1 MKKTFS
7 FILCVFF
14 LTIFGCVITPRIGEP
29 SRTYYD
35 TSEEA
40 INLYNLGAIAYDSGN
55 FDAAL
60 EYLNQ
65 ALQLWDGDE
74 SGEAKFTLKRAQ
86 VYSAMGEL
94 DLSLVDIK
102 RVTSISPNMPEAYY
116 EMALLHYK
124 KGNIMEAE
132 NDLDIALSIDPEF
145 ARAYNLR
152 GGIYRSIGNLDLA
165 LEEYNLAIGYD
176 DSYAPYYYNRA
187 KVESDLGDYD
197 SAVADYSE
205 AIMRYSDDQVEYK
218 AQAHCMRAEVFSMMG
233 NFRMAEKDKAK
244 AESLYPGVCV
254 KGEETGPKWGKG
266 EFRP

>member
-7 FILCVFF
+7 LILCVLF
-14 LTIFGCVITPRIGEP
+14 LVALGCIVTPQP
-29 SRTYYD
+29 SRISYD

-40 INLYNLGAIAYDSGN
+40 INLYNLGVIAYDSGN
-55 FDAAL
+55 YDAAL

-65 ALQLWDGDE
+65 ALVLWNGDE

-86 VYSAMGEL
+86 VYSAMGKL
-94 DLSLVDIK
+94 DLSQADLK
-102 RVTSISPNMPEAYY
+102 RVISITPDTPEVHY
-116 EMALLHYK
+116 EMALVNYK
-124 KGNIMEAE
+124 NGNIMEAE
-132 NDLDIALSIDPEF
+132 NDLDIALSIDPGF

-152 GGIYRSIGNLDLA
+152 GGIYRSLGNLDLA
-165 LEEYNLAIGYD
+165 LEEYNLAISYD

-187 KVESDLGDYD
+187 KVESDLGDYN

-205 AIMRYSDDQVEYK
+205 AIIRYSDDQVEYK
-218 AQAHCMRAEVFSMMG
+218 AQAHCMRADVFSMMG

-244 AESLYPGVCV
+244 AEALYPGVCA
-254 KGEETGPKWGKG
+254 KGEEAGPKWGKG

>member
-1 MKKTFS
+1 M
-7 FILCVFF
+7 IL
-14 LTIFGCVITPRIGEP
+14 GCVITPRIGEP

-116 EMALLHYK
+116 EKALLHYK
-124 KGNIMEAE
+124 KGNILEAE

-187 KVESDLGDYD
+187 QVEAENGDYA

-205 AIMRYSDDQVEYK
+205 ALIRYSDDQVEYK
-218 AQAHCMRAEVFSMMG
+218 AQAHCMRAEVFLIMG
-233 NFRMAEKDKAK
+233 NAKMAEKDKVK
-244 AESLYPGVCV
+244 AESLYPGICE
-254 KGEETGPKWGKG
+254 KEEDQGPKWGKG